1 MQNKDSMYGYDTTA
15 NGFQFQSQISN
26 IISEKEKETSKKG
39 LSIQFKI
46 VIGVVIFL
54 LVAGGIITLILVLKG
69 GGSDNKKISCHGDNC
84 SINGTSPELPSSD
97 DPQDDIFNFNS
108 TNNNNI
114 TLNISYRKNELKFF
128 DIEKKINSRA
138 IGDENKTEE
147 SQILYY
153 KSVLGIHN
161 IINESEGDPNS
172 TYYEGFF
179 AFLSINYFNST
190 TKENTLIN
198 LNEKLYQLINNNL
211 GKNFSENEKN
221 YIFKNGGKE
230 EIEYLIKVDFY
241 KDGRYKDLHKPL
253 NLPEE
258 NVNDCKEILDLILP
272 KISKDFFFL
281 IKTKKTIF

>member
-69 GGSDNKKISCHGDNC
+69 GGSDNKKISCIGDNC
-84 SINGTSPELPSSD
+84 SINGTNSDTPSSDEPSTD
-97 DPQDDIFNFNS
+97 DPQDNIFNFNH
-108 TNNNNI
+108 TNDDNI

-128 DIEKKINSRA
+128 DIEKKITSRA
-138 IGDENKTEE
+138 IGDENKKEE
-147 SQILYY
+147 SQIFYY

-161 IINESEGDPNS
+161 IINESEGNPNS

-179 AFLSINYFNST
+179 AFLSVNYFNYSIN
-190 TKENTLIN
+190 ESTLIY
-198 LNEKLYQLINNNL
+198 LNEKLY
-211 GKNFSENEKN
+211 
-221 YIFKNGGKE
+221 
-230 EIEYLIKVDFY
+230 
-241 KDGRYKDLHKPL
+241 H
-253 NLPEE
+253 
-258 NVNDCKEILDLILP
+258 
-272 KISKDFFFL
+272 
-281 IKTKKTIF
+281 